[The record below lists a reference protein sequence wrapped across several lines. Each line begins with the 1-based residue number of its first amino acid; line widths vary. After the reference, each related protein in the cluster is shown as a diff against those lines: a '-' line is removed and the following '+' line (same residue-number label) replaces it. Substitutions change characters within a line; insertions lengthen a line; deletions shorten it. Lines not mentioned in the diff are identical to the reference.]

1 MPNTLTAKFT
11 IFFWSIFFIINIGIY
26 LFTTGY
32 LKETLLSSEKEKI
45 ELLVKTLNPILAI
58 NLSSEQ
64 SEEVNRLLE
73 KQHAT
78 LLKTYIQDIK
88 DPLTSKNI
96 AKLTLRYSN
105 QSLLII
111 EHKIKMAMFTLF
123 LFALFLFSLFY
134 LFIKKELNL
143 LHYIS
148 QTLEQYAQDQKLK
161 QINIHNASKEITTIT
176 KVANTMMQKISSNIT
191 ELQSFNQRLENQE
204 KMMVHQSRQA
214 AMGEMIESIAHQ
226 WRQPLNIIGLAS
238 SNLELENS
246 LGIHNQQNFQEK
258 MSIIADNIN
267 YMSNTIDDFR
277 DFLNPDRKQQLF
289 NPADVIEEVL
299 KILKAQLLNNKI
311 ILTVKRDDSI
321 EFYGVENEFK
331 QVLFVLI
338 NNAKDAIKSQQKENL
353 LIQGE
358 IHIELTTIN
367 AKSTLFLCDNGG
379 GIPKDIINSVFDPY
393 FTTKFASSGTG
404 IGLYIAKNIITS
416 RMKGELHVKNTQNG
430 CCFSITQEQQIL
442 KK

>member
-88 DPLTSKNI
+88 EPLTSKNI
-96 AKLTLRYSN
+96 AQLTLRYSN